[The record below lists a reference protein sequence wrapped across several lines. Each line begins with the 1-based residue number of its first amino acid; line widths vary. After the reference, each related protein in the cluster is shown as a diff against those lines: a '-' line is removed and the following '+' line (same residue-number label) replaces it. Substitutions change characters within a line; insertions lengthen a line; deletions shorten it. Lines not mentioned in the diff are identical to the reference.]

1 MSMPEI
7 KQKITVEEFHKLGEM
22 GYFYPDARVELIEG
36 ELIHMT
42 PIGMRHAATVSFL
55 TDFFLSKLRGRIILS
70 PQNGLILNQKT
81 EPQPDIVLLK
91 YQSDYYRSRIPAADD
106 VYLVVEVSDT
116 TISYDRNTKVPL
128 YAKAGVPEVWI
139 INLNNDQVELYREPQ
154 MEGYQSRT
162 VCRRGEAVSPL
173 AFPEIVLAVDV
184 IMG

>member
-1 MSMPEI
+1 MSMPNV
-7 KQKITVEEFHKLGEM
+7 KQKLTVEEFHKLGEM

-42 PIGMRHAATVSFL
+42 PTGDRHASTVRFFNYFFSRKLPDKVIVDVQNPLQFN
-55 TDFFLSKLRGRIILS
+55 TDVELY
-70 PQNGLILNQKT
+70 
-81 EPQPDIVLLK
+81 PDIFLLKFRSDLYRKKKPAVEDVVLL
-91 YQSDYYRSRIPAADD
+91 I
-106 VYLVVEVSDT
+106 EVSDT
-116 TISYDRNTKVPL
+116 SISHDRNTKIPL

-173 AFPEIVLAVDV
+173 AFPEIVLAVDE